1 MVGCVREYDIGA
13 AWDCG
18 CAFFVRLS
26 MILVGFAFIWACP
39 AGCMFRPYTLGKVG
53 GDCFRRC
60 QSEVD
65 DMSGYK

>member
-1 MVGCVREYDIGA
+1 
-13 AWDCG
+13 
-18 CAFFVRLS
+18 
-26 MILVGFAFIWACP
+26 
-39 AGCMFRPYTLGKVG
+39 MFRHYTLGKVG